1 MTTPDSLP
9 SKLESDLLEELRNLE
24 RIEDLD
30 PTILTQLL
38 FSFLAEEIGD
48 LEVSQ
53 TRLENLYILNFVVG
67 ENNKAKIIGKKGHIL
82 KAVCSI
88 CKAYFKTR
96 GKDVVIN
103 VKD

>member
-1 MTTPDSLP
+1 MSNLSPP
-9 SKLESDLLEELRNLE
+9 SVLEENLLENLRNLD
-24 RIEDLD
+24 RIGDLD
-30 PTILTQLL
+30 PTILVQLL

-48 LEVSQ
+48 LEVNQ
-53 TRLENLYILNFVVG
+53 TRLGDLYILNFVVG